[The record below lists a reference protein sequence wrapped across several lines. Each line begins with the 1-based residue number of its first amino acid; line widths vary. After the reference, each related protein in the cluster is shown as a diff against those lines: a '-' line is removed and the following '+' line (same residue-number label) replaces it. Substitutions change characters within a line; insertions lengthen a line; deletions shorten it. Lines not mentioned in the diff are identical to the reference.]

1 MEEFDTEDFTLEE
14 DEDFVLSDG
23 EYRDDAN
30 ELVKEDEEQ
39 TQKTKGKNERLK
51 ALQPGGENKVTSHK
65 KRRRMPMRGLEEA
78 AMSRKM
84 KLQGRKKA
92 LGRRL

>member
-1 MEEFDTEDFTLEE
+1 MK
-14 DEDFVLSDG
+14 S
-23 EYRDDAN
+23 R
-30 ELVKEDEEQ
+30 
-39 TQKTKGKNERLK
+39 QKTKGKNERLK
-51 ALQPGGENKVTSHK
+51 ALQPGGENKVTSRK

-92 LGRRL
+92 SGRRL

>member
-51 ALQPGGENKVTSHK
+51 ALQPGGEN
-65 KRRRMPMRGLEEA
+65 R
-78 AMSRKM
+78 
-84 KLQGRKKA
+84 
-92 LGRRL
+92 

>member
-1 MEEFDTEDFTLEE
+1 MEEFNTEDFTLEE

-51 ALQPGGENKVTSHK
+51 ALQPGGEN
-65 KRRRMPMRGLEEA
+65 R
-78 AMSRKM
+78 
-84 KLQGRKKA
+84 
-92 LGRRL
+92 

>member
-1 MEEFDTEDFTLEE
+1 M
-14 DEDFVLSDG
+14 
-23 EYRDDAN
+23 
-30 ELVKEDEEQ
+30 
-39 TQKTKGKNERLK
+39 
-51 ALQPGGENKVTSHK
+51 TSHK